1 METAPEQIQPPART
15 FETKQVLRG
24 TYLSVAQ
31 HAYAVELTLFLL
43 GVLFLGSFLYLMD
56 IGGAHALMHASGEAV
71 LGRGEYWRLF
81 TAILAHGDLGHL
93 LANCLLF
100 VPFSIF
106 LTRHFS
112 PLFFPLAGVLSAA
125 ATNLLTL
132 LTMKESTTL
141 VGASGLV
148 YWMGAAWIT
157 FYFLIEKRDRPALRL
172 GKALM
177 VGGVLFVPDVLRPNV
192 SHMAHYVG
200 ALFGLFTALPA
211 WWLLRHRIRAA
222 ERRELVILATPI
234 EDGEWRNDQPPAW
247 PS

>member
-1 METAPEQIQPPART
+1 METAPEKNPTP
-15 FETKQVLRG
+15 FFDTKQVLRE
-24 TYLSVAQ
+24 TYLSRAQ
-31 HAYAVELTLFLL
+31 HGYAVELTLFLL

-56 IGGAHALMHASGEAV
+56 IGGAHELMHASGGAV

-81 TAILAHGDLGHL
+81 TSLLAHGDLGHL
-93 LANCLLF
+93 LANCILF

-112 PLFFPLAGVLSAA
+112 PAFFPLLGVLAAA

-132 LTMKESTTL
+132 LTMKEATTL

-157 FYFLIEKRDRPALRL
+157 FYVLIEKRDRPALRL

-192 SHMAHYVG
+192 SHMAHYTG
-200 ALFGLFTALPA
+200 ALLGFASALPA
-211 WWLLRHRIRAA
+211 WWLLRHRIQAA

-234 EDGEWRNDQPPAW
+234 EDGEWRNDQTPA
-247 PS
+247 